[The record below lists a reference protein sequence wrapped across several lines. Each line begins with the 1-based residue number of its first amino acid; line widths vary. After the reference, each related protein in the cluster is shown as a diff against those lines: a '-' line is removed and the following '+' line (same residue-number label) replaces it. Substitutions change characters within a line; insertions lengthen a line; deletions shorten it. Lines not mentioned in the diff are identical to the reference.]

1 MAIAELTTRRH
12 LPTFITMIRKALI
25 SFIISAALLLSS
37 CSGTERNFT
46 VYSDKAA
53 VAELVNLFN
62 QTQSDF
68 QATFVYS
75 ESAPPEERNPGNYD
89 VVIANGLHSE
99 EYKTYFTSLNS
110 LRSEKYVR
118 EMYPELMQAA
128 ILDTTLTLIPLSLS
142 LPVVV
147 SKEEIDTGK
156 YISWDEM
163 SDLAGEFN
171 REKEDSLTNTG
182 FSPLWSDSFITAYY
196 NSRTLSYP
204 REVEE
209 KEFSGFTEISEGI
222 KNWVIETNGSLERS
236 LAFSTK
242 YRYIP
247 DYRLIENG
255 RIAFTVMPLEEWA
268 LLPDVITRELHA
280 RLLNFEKGLETTRI
294 LSAAVPKSAGNQEG
308 GLYFMKWI
316 LQDSTWDSYLTLI
329 SRNRDEIFG
338 FLGGISASADLN
350 YEYLVKYYPWMKPH
364 VPRRGEFAP
373 LTEIG
378 AQWPLAWDRLFLPY
392 ILEILRN
399 PNTTRDFSRDYR
411 NWQLLHPDPWKM

>member
-1 MAIAELTTRRH
+1 
-12 LPTFITMIRKALI
+12 MIRKTLI
-25 SFIISAALLLSS
+25 PLIILTAALAVSS
-37 CSGTERNFT
+37 CSKTERNFS
-46 VYSDKAA
+46 VYSDKAV

-62 QTQSDF
+62 QTQSDY

-75 ESAPPEERNPGNYD
+75 ESAPPEKRNPGNYD
-89 VVIANGLHSE
+89 VVIANGLHST
-99 EYKTYFTSLNS
+99 EYKARFTSLNS
-110 LRSEKYVR
+110 LRSEKYVQD
-118 EMYPELMQAA
+118 MYPELKQAA

-142 LPVVV
+142 LPVVI
-147 SKEEIDTGK
+147 SADEIETGK

-163 SDLAGEFN
+163 SELAGEFN
-171 REKEDSLTNTG
+171 REREDSLTNAG
-182 FSPLWSDSFITAYY
+182 FSPLWSESFITAYY
-196 NSRTLSYP
+196 NSQTLSYT
-204 REVEE
+204 REVDENN
-209 KEFSGFTEISEGI
+209 FRGFIEISERI

-236 LAFSTK
+236 LAFSNK

-255 RIAFTVMPLEEWA
+255 RIAFSVMPLEEWA

-294 LSAAVPKSAGNQEG
+294 LSAAIPSAAANQEAA
-308 GLYFMKWI
+308 LYFVRWL

-329 SRNRDEIFG
+329 SRNRDESFG

-350 YEYLVKYYPWMKPH
+350 YDLLVKYYPWMQSH

-399 PNTTRDFSRDYR
+399 PNSSRDFTRDYR